1 MSIKERLSDAW
12 SAVHGKP
19 TSGEHAVQAH
29 VVALKKEIGELRLEL
44 TEAREIA
51 AAQRSRL
58 EEIAHTESTRPT
70 VDPTDLFAGL
80 AAPLSQLRMQA
91 ALLEAG
97 KDITGRSVMA
107 LAGQLTELL
116 ESAGL
121 EPIGATGREIPFD
134 PRTCEPMASGESFQ
148 PGELVLVRFI
158 GYGYHGSVV
167 RKAVVDGRA

>member
-1 MSIKERLSDAW
+1 MNIKERLSDAW
-12 SAVHGKP
+12 SAIRGKP
-19 TSGEHAVQAH
+19 TSGEHAVQAR

-44 TEAREIA
+44 TEARETG

-58 EEIAHTESTRPT
+58 EEIARTEPDLPT
-70 VDPTDLFAGL
+70 EDLTDLFAGL

-91 ALLEAG
+91 ALLETG

-107 LAGQLTELL
+107 LAGQLAELL

-121 EPIGATGREIPFD
+121 EPIGATGGEIPFD
-134 PRTCEPMASGESFQ
+134 PRTCEPMASGKFYQ
-148 PGELVLVRFI
+148 PGELVTVRFI

-167 RKAVVDGRA
+167 RKAVVDGRS